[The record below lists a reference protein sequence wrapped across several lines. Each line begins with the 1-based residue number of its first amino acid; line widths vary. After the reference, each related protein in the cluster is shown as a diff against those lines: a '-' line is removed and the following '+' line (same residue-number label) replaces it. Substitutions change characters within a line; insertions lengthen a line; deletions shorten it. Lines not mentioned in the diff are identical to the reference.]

1 MSIAQRISEDEYQ
14 RIVLA
19 EPLETWELYDGQ
31 LREKPGM
38 TWDHDEI
45 VLELSHLL
53 RSQLDRRQ
61 FRVRVEG
68 HVRRPGTI
76 FRPDVVV
83 VPADYGEEFRD
94 RPGVLAI
101 FSRPLPLVVEVWSR
115 STGDYDVDAK
125 VPVYQQ
131 RGDLEI
137 WRIHPYERTLTAW
150 RRQPDG
156 SDQQEVFRG
165 GVVYPA
171 ALPGVAI
178 DLSELFAG

>member
-53 RSQLDRRQ
+53 RSQLGRRQ

-68 HVRRPGTI
+68 RVRRPGTI

-83 VPADYGEEFRD
+83 VPALISRGTVSQEKIPADLAGLPVIYSGDALLPHSGLARWIETRVAAM
-94 RPGVLAI
+94 RPELA
-101 FSRPLPLVVEVWSR
+101 SAR
-115 STGDYDVDAK
+115 
-125 VPVYQQ
+125 
-131 RGDLEI
+131 
-137 WRIHPYERTLTAW
+137 
-150 RRQPDG
+150 
-156 SDQQEVFRG
+156 
-165 GVVYPA
+165 
-171 ALPGVAI
+171 
-178 DLSELFAG
+178 